1 MAGPGLKG
9 KSVVAIAKDIS
20 EGFFFLNPIVLKGF
34 DEESIKELYYVII
47 KTSTEIRGEKF
58 PNNDP
63 EAIRRRNLR
72 LQRLHNTAF
81 VLKSFARERR
91 IILI

>member
-20 EGFFFLNPIVLKGF
+20 EGFFFLNPIILKGF
-34 DEESIKELYYVII
+34 DDESIKELYYNITKISSEV
-47 KTSTEIRGEKF
+47 RGEKF

-63 EAIRRRNLR
+63 EAIRRRNMR
-72 LQRLHNTAF
+72 LQRLHNSAF
-81 VLKSFARERR
+81 VLRSFARERR